1 MMSQYDTF
9 WDCPGRS
16 DLVGLGMDTS
26 ENNFVEDMWSQM
38 CINADLDND
47 KAVYVLKDVAEI
59 FGVSMSTVRRWS
71 NSKKLNSWLLGPRKR
86 VVAIQELKRYLAA
99 QVQPVH
105 GVEQVRH
112 AS

>member
-1 MMSQYDTF
+1 
-9 WDCPGRS
+9 
-16 DLVGLGMDTS
+16 MDTL
-26 ENNFVEDMWSQM
+26 EHDFVDEMWDQM
-38 CINADLDND
+38 CLNADVDSD

-71 NSKKLNSWLLGPRKR
+71 NSRKLNSWLLGPRKR

-105 GVEQVRH
+105 GVEQVLH